1 MQLFCADFFCENL
14 LHKLQAAGVSK
25 TNTGTAADSQ
35 ACAAQC
41 REFRHQFF
49 MQSQQ
54 LGRYLA
60 IVSLIFM
67 EEQRSGIVHNSNF
80 YSCTSDIKSY
90 LHCYLRA

>member
-1 MQLFCADFFCENL
+1 
-14 LHKLQAAGVSK
+14 
-25 TNTGTAADSQ
+25 
-35 ACAAQC
+35 
-41 REFRHQFF
+41 